1 MRCWV
6 RDVIPCVSMPL
17 LACPWEGCTGAP
29 HPSSRTV
36 RPWGAP
42 LPASALSISEVFT
55 PEVLYPFYVCVLSEL
70 GIFSCLLTFSSLET
84 DLCVDAGRPQ
94 RNWSWFHTREASVAQ
109 QQVLPLAGG
118 RACLPAARKCGR
130 GPCPCGVAREVPAG
144 AEGGASAET
153 RSPDRAPP
161 VP

>member
-1 MRCWV
+1 M
-6 RDVIPCVSMPL
+6 CV
-17 LACPWEGCTGAP
+17 
-29 HPSSRTV
+29 
-36 RPWGAP
+36 
-42 LPASALSISEVFT
+42 
-55 PEVLYPFYVCVLSEL
+55 FYLSEL